1 MPSMSTYFITRH
13 PGAIVWAIEQGIVI
27 DHAVEHLAIAAIQA
41 GDTVIGTLPVHLAA
55 QVCERGARYRH
66 LSVDIPPHARG
77 GEFTAAE
84 LVAYGARLDSYRVER
99 GYD

>member
-13 PGAIVWAIEQGIVI
+13 PGAVAWAIEQGIVI
-27 DHAVEHLAIAAIQA
+27 DHAVEHLVVEAIQP

-84 LVAYGARLDSYRVER
+84 LDAYGARLESYRVER